1 MGTQWLP
8 PLLLLLHFSA
18 FPQPS
23 LQSKRSPVELCD
35 FSLRCRN
42 DFFNNITCVWNS
54 TGVKPDTV
62 CTLTGKHAAEITC
75 RLRPLGDPGQKLHGC
90 NLYFV
95 NEDFYEDT
103 PIHLTVK
110 CENFTNAIY
119 DEEYNPARSVKL
131 QPPSAPNI
139 ENASI
144 FWNFNGP
151 PYLGGFRFQLEFKQS
166 GQKWENAESVN
177 VRDMRTSVEIS
188 EEKLE
193 KGVVYDFR
201 VRALVDEVEF
211 EGEWSDWGPV
221 SSWRSTVGVSP
232 ASLDLDL
239 VGLTYSLPVLGF
251 CLILTFIIIIIIIK
265 VTRPNWF
272 FLLKTVPDPSK
283 FFEGNGDFK
292 KWPSPLFPP
301 ESFSISQHS
310 EDISPIEVSI
320 TKDTDTLFKK
330 DSTRLPEH
338 WESSSQSSSFSNLGY
353 FCSTHPSCYE
363 PCHVYFSYQPVGGSV
378 KGNSVGERVVDS
390 GPIQSSSSYEPLE
403 HHGQPRHPDSN
414 STTEDQQTEDEE
426 EDEDSPEATSTPT
439 NPSGVLPFPFPCGPP
454 IFPHNLPG
462 LPHFPVPFPGL
473 DLDTALSRT
482 LTPGLLG
489 NVLSKSSLL
498 SLEPSSGGYMPVKD
512 NHNSC

>member
-1 MGTQWLP
+1 MAATSI
-8 PLLLLLHFSA
+8 FRV
-18 FPQPS
+18 FFYYT
-23 LQSKRSPVELCD
+23 PV
-35 FSLRCRN
+35 
-42 DFFNNITCVWNS
+42 
-54 TGVKPDTV
+54 
-62 CTLTGKHAAEITC
+62 
-75 RLRPLGDPGQKLHGC
+75 
-90 NLYFV
+90 
-95 NEDFYEDT
+95 
-103 PIHLTVK
+103 HLAVQ

-119 DEEYNPARSVKL
+119 DTEYMPVDNVKL

-139 ENASI
+139 ENANVSWI
-144 FWNFNGP
+144 FNTPLF
-151 PYLGGFRFQLEFKQS
+151 LQGFCFQLEFKQS
-166 GQKWENAESVN
+166 GYKWENAESVN
-177 VRDMRTSVEIS
+177 VRDMRTSVKIS
-188 EEKLE
+188 EEKLV

-201 VRALVDEVEF
+201 VRVLVDHEGF
-211 EGEWSDWGPV
+211 RGEWSDWSPV
-221 SSWRSTVGVSP
+221 SSWRSTAGVSP
-232 ASLDLDL
+232 IGDLDLDL

-251 CLILTFIIIIIIIK
+251 CLILIFIIIIIIK
-265 VTRPNWF
+265 VNRPNWF

-292 KWPSPLFPP
+292 KWPSRLYPP

-310 EDISPIEVSI
+310 EDISPIEVSL
-320 TKDTDTLFKK
+320 TKETNTLFKT

-353 FCSTHPSCYE
+353 FCSTHPSSYE

-378 KGNSVGERVVDS
+378 KGNTVGERNLDS

-403 HHGQPRHPDSN
+403 HHSQPRHPDSN
-414 STTEDQQTEDEE
+414 STMEDQQTEDEE

-454 IFPHNLPG
+454 LFPHNLPG

-482 LTPGLLG
+482 PELLG

-512 NHNSC
+512 THNSC